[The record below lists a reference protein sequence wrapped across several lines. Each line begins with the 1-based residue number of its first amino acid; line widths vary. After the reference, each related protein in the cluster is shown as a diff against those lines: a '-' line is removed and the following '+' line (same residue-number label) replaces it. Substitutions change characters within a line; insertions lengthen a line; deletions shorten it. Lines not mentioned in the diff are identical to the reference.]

1 MKSDYV
7 AIPDSPNVPRLEAE
21 INNLV
26 YKLYDLTPEEVK
38 IVEVSLMHNNIQGD
52 ED

>member
-1 MKSDYV
+1 MKGDYI
-7 AIPDSPNVPRLEAE
+7 AIPYSLAIPRLEAE

-26 YKLYDLTPEEVK
+26 YKLYDLIPEEIK
-38 IVEVSLMHNNIQGD
+38 IVEVPSMHNNMQGD